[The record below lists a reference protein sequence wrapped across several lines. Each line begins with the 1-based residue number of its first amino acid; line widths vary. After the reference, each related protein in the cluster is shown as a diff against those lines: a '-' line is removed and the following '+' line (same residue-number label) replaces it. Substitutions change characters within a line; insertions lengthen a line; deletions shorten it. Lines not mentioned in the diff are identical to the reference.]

1 MTSSVRVA
9 THVGVPATRA
19 WALLTDWERHSSWIY
34 ATRVRSVDGDRV
46 GGRIDAF
53 TGLGPLG
60 FLDVMRI
67 NRWEPPWLCE
77 VAHTGRLVRG
87 AGAFRVEPV
96 GSSACRVVWEE
107 HPELP
112 LGAVGRLGW
121 VVVRPLAK
129 AGLALALRRF
139 ARLCAASARS

>member
-9 THVGVPATRA
+9 RDVGIPATRA
-19 WALLTDWERHSSWIY
+19 WALLTDWERQSSWIP

-67 NRWEPPWLCE
+67 NRWEPPLLCE

-87 AGAFRVEPV
+87 AGVFRVDPV
-96 GSSACRVVWEE
+96 GSGACRVVWEE
-107 HPELP
+107 HLELP
-112 LGAVGRLGW
+112 FGAVGRLGW
-121 VVVRPLAK
+121 VAVRPLARV
-129 AGLALALRRF
+129 GLAFALRRF
-139 ARLCAASARS
+139 ARLCAVPVRS